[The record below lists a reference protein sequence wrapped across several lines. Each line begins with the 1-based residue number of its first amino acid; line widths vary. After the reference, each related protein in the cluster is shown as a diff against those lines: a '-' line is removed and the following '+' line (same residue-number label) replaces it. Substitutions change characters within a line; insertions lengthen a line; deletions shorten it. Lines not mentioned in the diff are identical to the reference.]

1 MTTITIFIL
10 LQELASEEVA
20 DTQEG
25 GERLLEQFAAQ
36 RDSTLDACAST
47 IGEGKALLEEIKA
60 KAEADTTGSVTAVTA
75 ALDRLAAQ
83 RDDLADLWTTRK
95 MRLDLCLQVGLKL
108 ICQIVPCVSPTV
120 ARTRW
125 IYTYY
130 STLFTTQRRMSTVNF
145 LNFCTTQFGIV
156 YPQPNIKNLT

>member
-1 MTTITIFIL
+1 MKPFPTLHDDQNNIYW

-75 ALDRLAAQ
+75 ALDRLATQ

-95 MRLDLCLQVGLKL
+95 MRLDLCLQVGQKL
-108 ICQIVPCVSPTV
+108 PSFLSQVLHVDLHLPVPFF
-120 ARTRW
+120 
-125 IYTYY
+125 Y
-130 STLFTTQRRMSTVNF
+130 SSNM
-145 LNFCTTQFGIV
+145 
-156 YPQPNIKNLT
+156 K